1 MKSKGQ
7 RQLAEE
13 LGIARTY
20 LCSILNKKVKPG
32 IGLAKEISKRTGI
45 PVLELR
51 PDLKELFK
59 EIL

>member
-7 RQLAEE
+7 RQLAED
-13 LGIARTY
+13 LGIARSY
-20 LCSILNKKVKPG
+20 LCSILNKKAKCS
-32 IGLAKEISKRTGI
+32 IRLAKEISHRTGI